1 MEKRLLDFV
10 SRHYKAGIFNPA
22 EALQAFRR
30 SHGYNPWRRIS
41 WGIAAVAAALI
52 TGVFLFDGWK
62 NSWTEYVADAALTEV
77 VLPDGSIAKL
87 GPGASL
93 RLQKHRNSR
102 AVQSKGR
109 IWFEVRKDSL
119 APFTVD
125 MDGRAAITVLGT
137 KFLADAG
144 DEARVDLF
152 EGRVLFCSA
161 GEESG
166 IILTA
171 GQAAHIEGGA
181 PVYDDA
187 FSADTELW
195 RSGQFHFEG
204 TALDEV
210 LARLES
216 FYGVSLSCTDT
227 TGKALSGRFKAGRL
241 DDLIAAIEEALD
253 VKIEKGE

>member
-1 MEKRLLDFV
+1 MEKHLDFV
-10 SRHYKAGIFNPA
+10 SRHFKAGIFNST
-22 EALQAFRR
+22 EALLTFRKT
-30 SHGYNPWRRIS
+30 HRINL
-41 WGIAAVAAALI
+41 WARYAWTAAAVAAAVVA
-52 TGVFLFDGWK
+52 GVFTFKGWQ
-62 NSWTEYVADAALTEV
+62 NSWTEYTAGAELTEV
-77 VLPDGSIAKL
+77 VLPDGSIARMA
-87 GPGASL
+87 PGATV

-102 AVQSKGR
+102 AVHSLGQV
-109 IWFEVRKDSL
+109 WFEVRKDSL

-137 KFLADAG
+137 KFLTDTG

-195 RSGQFHFEG
+195 RSGRFHFEG

-210 LARLES
+210 LARLKS
-216 FYGVSLSCTDT
+216 FYGVSLSCADA
-227 TGKALSGRFKAGRL
+227 KDRALSGRFKAGRL

>member
-144 DEARVDLF
+144 DETRVDLF
-152 EGRVLFCSA
+152 EGRVLFCGA

-181 PVYDDA
+181 PVYVDA
-187 FSADTELW
+187 FSADT
-195 RSGQFHFEG
+195 GFHFDG
-204 TALDEV
+204 TALEEV
-210 LARLES
+210 LAKLES
-216 FYGVSLSCTDT
+216 FYGESLSCADA
-227 TGKALSGRFKAGRL
+227 KDRSLSGRFKAGRL

-253 VKIEKGE
+253 VKIEQGE

>member
-1 MEKRLLDFV
+1 MEKHLDFV
-10 SRHYKAGIFNPA
+10 SKHFKEGIFNPT
-22 EALQAFRR
+22 EALLTFRKT
-30 SHGYNPWRRIS
+30 HRITIWKS
-41 WGIAAVAAALI
+41 YVWTAAAVAAAI
-52 TGVFLFDGWK
+52 VAGVFSFKGWQ
-62 NSWTEYVADAALTEV
+62 NSWTEYTASAELTEV
-77 VLPDGSIAKL
+77 VLPDGSIARMA
-87 GPGASL
+87 PGATVKIQRHL
-93 RLQKHRNSR
+93 NPR
-102 AVQSKGR
+102 AVHSQGR
-109 IWFEVRKDSL
+109 VWLEVRKDSL

-137 KFLADAG
+137 KFLVDAG

-152 EGRVLFCSA
+152 EGRVLFCGA

-171 GQAAHIEGGA
+171 GQSAHIEEGA

-195 RSGQFHFEG
+195 RSGRFHFNG
-204 TALDEV
+204 TALEEV

-216 FYGVSLSCTDT
+216 FYGVSLSCTDA

-253 VKIEKGE
+253 VRIEKGE